1 MNICKAGFV
10 VDRTL
15 DVLARRTSPRSWCLA
30 LLISLMAISSGGAAS
45 ACSLHASSL
54 NFSGFNVTHRGVLP
68 VAVATREAV
77 ASGRLSALPKDAIAR
92 KRTLQRISRRALT
105 HMQSLAKQ
113 SRSGPTISVL
123 LSQTGAWMRFNDPIF
138 GAMYHVPPPRPQD
151 AVIVLPDVA
160 YAAILDGALN
170 LDELIELKL
179 MRVYGTDDPSTI
191 HAVFAAAMQ
200 FRTRDK
206 HAPRRS

>member
-1 MNICKAGFV
+1 MSSCKDGFGI
-10 VDRTL
+10 DQTL
-15 DVLARRTSPRSWCLA
+15 YVLSKRTSPRSWRLA
-30 LLISLMAISSGGAAS
+30 VVIWLLAISSGGAAN
-45 ACSLHASSL
+45 ACALHASSL
-54 NFSGFNVTHRGVLP
+54 DFSGFNVAHRGVLP

-92 KRTLQRISRRALT
+92 KRTLQRISRRAST
-105 HMQSLAKQ
+105 HMQSLAKH

-123 LSQTGAWMRFNDPIF
+123 LAQTGAWMRFNDPIF

-200 FRTRDK
+200 VKTK
-206 HAPRRS
+206 YKQAPR